1 MAAPLLHGDFAHLMS
16 NALPL
21 AVVGTAMLYLY
32 PDASRIVLPAIYF
45 GPGVAVWLFARDSVH
60 IGASGLVY
68 GLVCYVFVAGILRR
82 DRRAI
87 AASLLVAFMYG
98 ALVWGVLPIRI
109 GVSWETH
116 LAAALIGVALAL
128 RPARARHSAAQALF
142 VGGRGGCARR
152 RRRRVR
158 IRARRVRGRG
168 RRRRAPPARGRLNA
182 PSAGRRYRQ
191 CACRLADRRAST
203 AATTSSTAAECMPR
217 RAAMLCARLSTRSMS
232 GAPAIDATFPTAMAD
247 DVAIRERVADPV
259 RRDRWRSGAARS
271 EARDHRP
278 GGPRDGRGRVERP
291 HRRERP
297 ASRGAGLRPRRVTAW
312 RARLPRRGRRRPASA
327 CACADRSAA
336 RARR

>member
-1 MAAPLLHGDFAHLMS
+1 MQVHIPDPAHTGSVQSRAEFRAACIVALAFVVVIVVIHALGSALGLGLQRFGVHPRDLFGLPGIVAAPLLHGDFAHLMS

-128 RPARARHSAAQALF
+128 LLRGRDIPPRKRYSWEDEADAPDDDGVEYEYVPAESAGEA
-142 VGGRGGCARR
+142 GEDARR
-152 RRRRVR
+152 L
-158 IRARRVRGRG
+158 RA
-168 RRRRAPPARGRLNA
+168 
-182 PSAGRRYRQ
+182 
-191 CACRLADRRAST
+191 
-203 AATTSSTAAECMPR
+203 
-217 RAAMLCARLSTRSMS
+217 
-232 GAPAIDATFPTAMAD
+232 GA
-247 DVAIRERVADPV
+247 
-259 RRDRWRSGAARS
+259 
-271 EARDHRP
+271 
-278 GGPRDGRGRVERP
+278 
-291 HRRERP
+291 
-297 ASRGAGLRPRRVTAW
+297 
-312 RARLPRRGRRRPASA
+312 
-327 CACADRSAA
+327 
-336 RARR
+336 